1 MRPNPTKLRK
11 LAKTALGN
19 LAIVAAILAF
29 WPVGILLCAFDALV
43 WPFAMLH
50 EVLREDAE

>member
-1 MRPNPTKLRK
+1 MRPNPTKLKEFARS
-11 LAKTALGN
+11 AVGN
-19 LAIVAAILAF
+19 LAIVAAILAL
-29 WPVGILLCAFDALV
+29 WPVGVLLCAFDALV